1 LAAKN
6 QPVAGHSWLK
16 THLRQQN
23 SQAEVLKVVDNAN
36 ESQGTISSLISE
48 KDELNNI
55 LADKDEEII
64 NLRRIIDSKE
74 QDLQEA
80 MFQLNSIRMSL
91 PFKILN
97 RYCHGV
103 ERLFPKDTYRHKLYK
118 QIVKAGNILIDEGFI
133 KMIRRAIRYLKKGGL
148 RRGFEDN
155 NKRYQLWMERYE
167 PKAGELHA
175 ARKEGAAF
183 RYQPLISIVMPV
195 YNVEELWLRAA
206 IESVSKQ
213 IYGQWELCIVDD
225 ASTKPH
231 IKTVLQEYMNRDGR
245 VRAVFLEE
253 NLGISGASNAALD
266 LATGE
271 FVGLLDNDDELA
283 PFALF
288 EVVKLLNQV
297 PDLDFVYSDEDKLEV
312 NGARTEPF
320 FKPDFSP
327 DLLTSMNY
335 ICHFSVFRRDL
346 LRQIGG
352 FRKGFE
358 GSQDYDLVLRA
369 TEHARNIAHIPKV
382 LYHWRKIPG
391 SASASVNAKDYAFQA
406 GCRALEEAL
415 VRRGQN
421 GKVEMIMPGRYR
433 IRYEI
438 EDRPLVSI
446 IIPTKD
452 KVEFL
457 RRCLDS
463 IREKSSYTNYEI
475 IVVDNNSIE
484 AETMHYLDLIR
495 KRPECRVLSFNEPFN
510 YARLNNFAAGQAKG
524 EFLLFLN
531 NDTEVITSGWM
542 EEMISHAQRREIGAV
557 GIKLL
562 FPNNI
567 VQHGG
572 VIVGL
577 GGVAGHAF
585 YGSPAGD
592 HGYIDFAMI
601 TRNCA
606 AVTAAC
612 LMMRREVFEEV
623 GGFDEE
629 IDVAYND
636 VDLCLKII
644 SNSYYIVWTPH
655 ATLYHYES
663 ASRGQFQPERNI
675 RYFCDKWQKFLE
687 GGDPFYNPQLA
698 LDRNDFMV
706 KS

>member
-1 LAAKN
+1 M
-6 QPVAGHSWLK
+6 
-16 THLRQQN
+16 
-23 SQAEVLKVVDNAN
+23 VDNAN

-48 KDELNNI
+48 KEELDNL
-55 LADKDEEII
+55 LAEKDEEII

-74 QDLQEA
+74 QDLQVA
-80 MFQLNSIRMSL
+80 MFQLNSIRISL
-91 PFKILN
+91 PFKILK
-97 RYCHGV
+97 RYHRGV
-103 ERLFPKDTYRHKLYK
+103 ERLFPQGTYRHRLYR
-118 QIVKAGNILIDEGFI
+118 QIVKAGVILTDEGFI

-167 PKAGELHA
+167 PKARELHTA
-175 ARKEGAAF
+175 QKEVAAF

-213 IYGQWELCIVDD
+213 VYGRWELCIVDD

-463 IREKSSYTNYEI
+463 IRGKSSYTNYEI

-663 ASRGQFQPERNI
+663 VSRGQFQPERNT

>member
-1 LAAKN
+1 M
-6 QPVAGHSWLK
+6 
-16 THLRQQN
+16 
-23 SQAEVLKVVDNAN
+23 VDNAN

-55 LADKDEEII
+55 LAEKDEEII

-97 RYCHGV
+97 RYRHGV

-175 ARKEGAAF
+175 ARKEVAAF

-213 IYGQWELCIVDD
+213 VYGRWELCIVDD

>member
-1 LAAKN
+1 
-6 QPVAGHSWLK
+6 
-16 THLRQQN
+16 
-23 SQAEVLKVVDNAN
+23 
-36 ESQGTISSLISE
+36 
-48 KDELNNI
+48 
-55 LADKDEEII
+55 
-64 NLRRIIDSKE
+64 
-74 QDLQEA
+74 
-80 MFQLNSIRMSL
+80 M
-91 PFKILN
+91 
-97 RYCHGV
+97 
-103 ERLFPKDTYRHKLYK
+103 
-118 QIVKAGNILIDEGFI
+118 
-133 KMIRRAIRYLKKGGL
+133 
-148 RRGFEDN
+148 
-155 NKRYQLWMERYE
+155 
-167 PKAGELHA
+167 HA

-463 IREKSSYTNYEI
+463 IRGKSSYTNYEI

-663 ASRGQFQPERNI
+663 VSRGQFQPERNT

>member
-1 LAAKN
+1 
-6 QPVAGHSWLK
+6 
-16 THLRQQN
+16 
-23 SQAEVLKVVDNAN
+23 VVDNAN

-48 KDELNNI
+48 KEELDNL
-55 LADKDEEII
+55 LAEKDEEII

-74 QDLQEA
+74 QDLQVA
-80 MFQLNSIRMSL
+80 MFQLNSIRISL
-91 PFKILN
+91 PFKILK
-97 RYCHGV
+97 RYHRGV
-103 ERLFPKDTYRHKLYK
+103 ERLFPQGTYRHRLYR
-118 QIVKAGNILIDEGFI
+118 QIVKAGVILTDEGFI

-167 PKAGELHA
+167 PKARELHTA
-175 ARKEGAAF
+175 QKEVAAF

-213 IYGQWELCIVDD
+213 VYGRWELCIVDD

-463 IREKSSYTNYEI
+463 IRGKSSYTNYEI